1 MLRKTILILFA
12 MALALPTMAQV
23 QSVGIGLKGGVNMP
37 EYHYSSNDL
46 NTLGRDPEF
55 SHRIRPSGGI
65 QVEIPVGELL
75 YLSPELM
82 FVSRGDLRNFHNI
95 PTNTDL
101 TYLAVVNY
109 LDLRIPV
116 GYVFPVTSFFQ
127 PYVFVGPDFGMV
139 FPYIKTKNLDLNLA
153 GAFTETDAG
162 VVEVNKSNMAP
173 FDVAAFG
180 GVGFRFNIDFGS
192 FVLVTKLEAAYSYGF
207 LNTFSKD
214 EMNSQVPA
222 ANLGTGGTHY
232 SLGKRNNRGVEAML
246 SVVLPLNFHIER
258 GGGDACS
265 NWSKDVYP
273 TRSRG
278 HRGF

>member
-1 MLRKTILILFA
+1 MILFV

-46 NTLGRDPEF
+46 NTLGRDPELL
-55 SHRIRPSGGI
+55 HRIRPMGGI

-75 YLSPELM
+75 YVSPELM

-95 PTNTDL
+95 PTDTDL

-127 PYVFVGPDFGMV
+127 PYVFAGPDFGMV
-139 FPYIKTKNLDLNLA
+139 FPYIKTKKLDLNLA
-153 GAFTETDAG
+153 GAFTQTGTEP
-162 VVEVNKSNMAP
+162 VEVNKSNMAP
-173 FDVAAFG
+173 FDVAAIG
-180 GVGFRFNIDFGS
+180 GVGFRFNINFGS
-192 FVLVTKLEAAYSYGF
+192 FGLVTKLEAAYSYGF
-207 LNTFSKD
+207 LNTFSKK
-214 EMNSQVPA
+214 EMESQVPA

-232 SLGKRNNRGVEAML
+232 SLGKRYNRGLEATL
-246 SVVLPLNFHIER
+246 SIVLPLDFKIER
-258 GGGDACS
+258 GNGDACS

-273 TRSRG
+273 TRSKG